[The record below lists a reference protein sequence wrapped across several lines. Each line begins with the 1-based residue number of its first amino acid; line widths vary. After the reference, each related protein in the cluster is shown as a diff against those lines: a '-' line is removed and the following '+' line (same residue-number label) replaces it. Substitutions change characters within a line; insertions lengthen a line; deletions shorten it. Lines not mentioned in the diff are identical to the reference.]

1 MYPNQPNFG
10 EQNNAGPGGAQGD
23 FGSFGMNGG
32 VGGPGANPGM
42 GYGANPGM
50 NPGANPGMGYGM
62 EPNTNPGG
70 DVVFTSAGIPEKKN
84 KKKFI
89 IIGAVVG
96 VLVIVLVVLSLV
108 FSSGGSGGLFSGGA
122 PAGFNEL
129 REFIEKGDAETR
141 ALFEDEDGEESSDE
155 EDAEGDSEES
165 EYIMAIRISEQS
177 EAEVRKYYAKLAK
190 LEQDFYKKSVDKVDA
205 GLLSEYEN
213 ALKVLKNAINYYE
226 AKEGLIA
233 AYENG
238 GESGAFEYYKENIEC
253 DEEND
258 NFLGLCFKEM
268 NYYSVIIEDHAYYSQ
283 AGCYLNGIYNLDCAR
298 DYYGSLDYLLRQNEK
313 DESYVFMAQMREG
326 FYLELL
332 NSEILRVNSIVE
344 GER

>member
-10 EQNNAGPGGAQGD
+10 GQNNTGPGGAQGD

-32 VGGPGANPGM
+32 VGASGINL
-42 GYGANPGM
+42 GM
-50 NPGANPGMGYGM
+50 NQ
-62 EPNTNPGG
+62 GG

-96 VLVIVLVVLSLV
+96 VLVIVLVVLVLV

-165 EYIMAIRISEQS
+165 EYIMAIRISEQN

-205 GLLSEYEN
+205 ELLSEYEN

-238 GESGAFEYYKENIEC
+238 GESGAEVYFEENISCSDGAGDGFSLMCDYEKEYYRILIKKHKLFSDAGCCEEEGCDFNCVESYYENVGSDNLESMLAVNG
-253 DEEND
+253 DEDAYLSELN
-258 NFLGLCFKEM
+258 G
-268 NYYSVIIEDHAYYSQ
+268 NYVISVINDKVF
-283 AGCYLNGIYNLDCAR
+283 GLNG
-298 DYYGSLDYLLRQNEK
+298 LLTDGEK
-313 DESYVFMAQMREG
+313 
-326 FYLELL
+326 
-332 NSEILRVNSIVE
+332 
-344 GER
+344 